1 MFYHIGSLLGVEWSV
16 IGPVDPVGRCPLL
29 HRHKVGPVVQ
39 GNVIW
44 DPLLVSQIF
53 CELSHRG
60 IGTDSASKK
69 GKPHTWITNQPQ
81 KNESLLSLG

>member
-16 IGPVDPVGRCPLL
+16 TGPVDPVGRYPLL
-29 HRHKVGPVVQ
+29 HCYKVGPVVQ
-39 GNVIW
+39 GDVIW
-44 DPLLVSQIF
+44 DPLLVNQISR
-53 CELSHRG
+53 ELSNRG
-60 IGTDSASKK
+60 IGTESVSNK